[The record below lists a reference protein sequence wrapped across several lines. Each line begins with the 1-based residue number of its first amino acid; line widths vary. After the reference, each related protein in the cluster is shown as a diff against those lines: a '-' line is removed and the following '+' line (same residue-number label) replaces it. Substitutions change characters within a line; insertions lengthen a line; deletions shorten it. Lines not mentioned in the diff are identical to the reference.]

1 MYGNIKH
8 LYKKYFNDNKKKI
21 KDIQNYSLFAIAVHS
36 LLLYVYYNLAL
47 LLYGNNCEIDF
58 TKLYNVLLIFIGLH
72 AFIDFFTTKLYDIK
86 LHHLC
91 ILGMAFYKMYYNVS
105 SEDSFILLYPLVNTE
120 ISSIF
125 YVLKFWLSEKTNL
138 YVVNAILFCVS
149 FVKFR
154 IFDFYYEILYNNNS
168 FDIIFQKYS
177 PSNYYT
183 SAVLLLS
190 CYVLYILNL
199 YWFFMINKIIY
210 EKVIKMFDINTDT
223 LCQLLCSYLHWI
235 NIPLSYYIYAYN
247 PNKKYIFDMIG
258 ITILSISS
266 CRYHYDIYRRLDKK
280 EIKDHYIPNKDNI
293 ILFFNDNLAIHLRSF
308 LVTITNYYNS
318 QDILFVLCISGINH
332 ISCIYCSIL
341 NMFNIITDY
350 DKNKDTFRLYHNIFT
365 IIACACDIFFICI
378 NSPIEISIPLLFVN
392 IIIGIL
398 FVIEPFYKLTHAGF
412 HVLLILQN
420 YYISLSNSK

>member
-1 MYGNIKH
+1 MNIKRS
-8 LYKKYFNDNKKKI
+8 YNKYFNNKKI
-21 KDIQNYSLFAIAVHS
+21 EDIQNYSLFAIAIYS
-36 LLLYVYYNLAL
+36 LSLYVYYNLAL
-47 LLYGNNCEIDF
+47 LLYGNNGEIDF
-58 TKLYNVLLIFIGLH
+58 TKSYNILSIVIGLH
-72 AFIDFFTTKLYDIK
+72 AFVDFFITQFYDTK

-91 ILGMAFYKMYYNVS
+91 ILGMVFYKMYYNVS
-105 SEDSFILLYPLVNTE
+105 TEDAFILLYPLVNTE

-125 YVLKFWLSEKTNL
+125 YVLKFWLPEKTNL

-154 IFDFYYEILYNNNS
+154 IFDFYYEILYNNYS
-168 FDIIFQKYS
+168 FDIVFQKYS

-183 SAVLLLS
+183 SAVLLVS

-199 YWFFMINKIIY
+199 YWFFVMNKMIY
-210 EKVIKMFDINTDT
+210 EKVIKMFDINTDR

-235 NIPLSYYIYAYN
+235 NIPLSYYIYVYN

-258 ITILSISS
+258 ITILSILSYK
-266 CRYHYDIYRRLDKK
+266 YHYDIYSRLDKK
-280 EIKDHYIPNKDNI
+280 EIKEYYIPNKDNI

-308 LVTITNYYNS
+308 LVTTTNYYNS
-318 QDILFVLCISGINH
+318 EHILFILCISGINH
-332 ISCIYCSIL
+332 ISCIYCGIL

-350 DKNKDTFRLYHNIFT
+350 DKNKDTFKLYNNIFT
-365 IIACACDIFFICI
+365 IIACTCDVFFICI
-378 NSPIEISIPLLFVN
+378 NSPIEIFIPLLFVN
-392 IIIGIL
+392 IVIGIL

-420 YYISLSNSK
+420 YYMCLSNTK